1 MTMKKRE
8 EKFLRLQQVLDI
20 IPISRS
26 AWWQGCKD
34 GRYPKPIK
42 LAPRTSVW
50 KASEIYELVDK
61 LAGNISNSKYKR

>member
-1 MTMKKRE
+1 MKKRE